1 MSKIDYDLK
10 LIKGIAFDVDGVL
23 SPATV
28 PMDRDGIPCRMAN
41 LRDGYSMV
49 QAVNCGYHMALISG
63 ADTESVR
70 HRFENIGISSD
81 DMYLGSLDKVT
92 ALHHWMARHSLQP
105 HEVAYVGD
113 DVPDVAP
120 MRLVGLA
127 VCPADAAADVL
138 AVASYISP
146 AIGGYGVARDLIE
159 EIMKAQDTWVAT
171 NKAYG
176 L

>member
-41 LRDGYSMV
+41 LRNGYSLV
-49 QAVNCGYHMALISG
+49 QAVKCGYHLALISG

-70 HRFENIGISSD
+70 RRFEGIGISGD

-92 ALHHWMARHSLQP
+92 ALHRWMERHSLMPQ
-105 HEVAYVGD
+105 EVAYVGD
-113 DVPDVAP
+113 DVPDVEP
-120 MRLVGLA
+120 MRLVGLS
-127 VCPADAAADVL
+127 VCPADAVSDVL
-138 AVASYISP
+138 AMASYISP

-159 EIMKAQDTWVAT
+159 EIMKAQGTWEST
-171 NKAYG
+171 NEAYG

>member
-28 PMDRDGIPCRMAN
+28 PMDRNGIPCRMAN

-49 QAVNCGYHMALISG
+49 QAVKCGYHLALISG

-70 HRFENIGISSD
+70 RRFEGIGISGD

-92 ALHHWMARHSLQP
+92 ALHRWMERHSLMPQ
-105 HEVAYVGD
+105 EVAYVGD
-113 DVPDVAP
+113 DVPDVEP
-120 MRLVGLA
+120 MRLVGLS
-127 VCPADAAADVL
+127 VCPADAVSDVL
-138 AVASYISP
+138 AMASYISP

-159 EIMKAQDTWVAT
+159 EIMKAQGTWEST
-171 NKAYG
+171 NEAYG

>member
-28 PMDRDGIPCRMAN
+28 PMDRNGIPCRMAN

-49 QAVNCGYHMALISG
+49 QAVKCGYHLALISG

-70 HRFENIGISSD
+70 RRFEGIGISGD

-92 ALHHWMARHSLQP
+92 ALHRWMERHSLRPQ
-105 HEVAYVGD
+105 EVAYVGD
-113 DVPDVAP
+113 DVPDVEP
-120 MRLVGLA
+120 MRLVGLS
-127 VCPADAAADVL
+127 VCPADAVSDVL
-138 AVASYISP
+138 AMASYISP

-159 EIMKAQDTWVAT
+159 EIMKAQGTWEST
-171 NKAYG
+171 NEAYG